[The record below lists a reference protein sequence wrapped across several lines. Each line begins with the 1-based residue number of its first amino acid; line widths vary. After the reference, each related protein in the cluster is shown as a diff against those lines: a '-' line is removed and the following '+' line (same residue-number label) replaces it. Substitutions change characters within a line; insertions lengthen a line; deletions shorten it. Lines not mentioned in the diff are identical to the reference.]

1 MQNDS
6 TNGIVQ
12 QPGSE
17 SERIIRKWL
26 VIFGSLHQRE
36 ITPLLIGAWCEL
48 LGDLRPEAIES
59 GCIQTA
65 KSCRFF
71 PTPADIWT
79 KLEEAAAKSLDL
91 EAKRAWKDLL
101 RHIEVYHGYPVL
113 GEDPQPEPLL
123 PPAIEQAVEAAGG
136 ISYIRD
142 CSEEKIVWCR
152 KDFLSA
158 YKQFHETRSLE
169 AAVGSSE
176 AKRILAKD
184 SGGTKPERKRLASTT
199 PILRHKSQI

>member
-1 MQNDS
+1 
-6 TNGIVQ
+6 
-12 QPGSE
+12 
-17 SERIIRKWL
+17 
-26 VIFGSLHQRE
+26 
-36 ITPLLIGAWCEL
+36 
-48 LGDLRPEAIES
+48 LRPEAIES

-91 EAKRAWKDLL
+91 EAQRAWKDLL

-113 GEDPQPEPLL
+113 GEDPPPEPLL

-136 ISYIRD
+136 ISYISD
-142 CSEEKIVWCR
+142 CSEEKAVWCR

-158 YKQFHETRSLE
+158 YKQFRETRSLE
-169 AAVGSSE
+169 AAVGSSQ
-176 AKRILAKD
+176 AKRILAKG
-184 SGGTKPERKRLASTT
+184 GGTKPERERLASTT
-199 PILRHKSQI
+199 PILRHKSQT